1 VEAVKKLEIITNSL
15 ELQQV
20 LKILEKAGVS
30 GYTVIEDVT
39 GKGDRGSVIND
50 LASHALT
57 NGYVMCVCTG
67 KQEHQLVEAIRPVLK
82 KFGGV
87 CIVSDAKWIVH

>member
-30 GYTVIEDVT
+30 GYTVIEDVI
-39 GKGDRGSVIND
+39 GKGNRGRVIND
-50 LASHALT
+50 LESHALT
-57 NGYVMCVCTG
+57 NGYVMCICTE
-67 KQEHQLVEAIRPVLK
+67 KQEHELVEAIRPLLK
-82 KFGGV
+82 RFGGV
-87 CIVSDAKWIVH
+87 CIVSDAKWIAH